1 MKHFAAILLLWA
13 LMPCL
18 SLAQVP
24 DSSFGEPTSY
34 IGLPDVFVPAIT
46 GCEFNGREDR
56 CFAALFPQS
65 GKIILAGYTE
75 GPDGTDLALVR
86 LLSDGRF
93 DTLAGPEGQMRIDL
107 GYPNDSCLAAVLY
120 GTSGLIAVGG
130 CARPPGQDGLVLL
143 VARVDSDGRPDTTF
157 GNNGHVLVDL
167 PTKNEMVTKMVALPD
182 GRLLLA
188 GNAFFGN
195 EYWYPD
201 STAAFVGRLLP
212 DGRVDSSFGTN
223 GFLYQRYEYRCK
235 ASLLSALVLDQQ
247 GRIVLSGASYSPYPN
262 YFNYDQECTHLMR
275 VYRYLPDGQPDPSF
289 GVEGVS
295 VLPFSKGRVNAIHIA
310 EDGRILIAGIIGNGI
325 VQDLFT
331 FVARL
336 LPDGSPDVSFNGDG
350 LYRDELYAISGLTE
364 PVSIVKVE
372 KHYYFGVVDE
382 AGGGHSYFGLMRF
395 TEDGRLDSLFGN
407 GGLFMTKAWLQPG
420 LYEVNQI
427 HADGTQGIY
436 ISGYYSKLSQDN
448 MMIAKVRLDKT
459 TTSSDW
465 PERGRLAFGVYPN
478 PSQGGRVGLRL
489 GSPVSE
495 DLLAQVYDMH
505 GRLLLSRTVTVAEG
519 LGVLDLAGLPAGVY
533 ALTVVGKQVFGTERV
548 VVGR

>member
-1 MKHFAAILLLWA
+1 MKHLAAILLLWA
-13 LMPCL
+13 LLPPP

-24 DSSFGEPTSY
+24 DTSFGEPTSFVG
-34 IGLPDVFVPAIT
+34 IPDFSLPGVT

-75 GPDGTDLALVR
+75 GADGTDLALVR
-86 LLSDGRF
+86 LLPNGRF
-93 DTLAGPEGQMRIDL
+93 DTLAGPEGQMRVDL
-107 GYPNDSCLAAVLY
+107 GYTNDSCLAAVLY

-130 CARPPGQDGLVLL
+130 CARPPGQDGLTLL
-143 VARVDSDGRPDTTF
+143 VARVDSDGQPDTAF
-157 GNNGHVLVDL
+157 GNNGHVIVDL
-167 PTKNEMVTKMVALPD
+167 PTKNEMVTKIIALPD
-182 GRLLLA
+182 GRLLVA

-212 DGRVDSSFGTN
+212 DGRVDSTFGTN
-223 GFLYQRYEYRCK
+223 GFVYQRYEFYCK
-235 ASLLSALVLDQQ
+235 ASLLSALTLDQQ

-289 GVEGVS
+289 GVNGVNL
-295 VLPFSKGRVNAIHIA
+295 LPFSKGRVNAIHID

-336 LPDGSPDVSFNGDG
+336 LPDGSPDASFNGDG

-372 KHYYFGVVDE
+372 KHYYFGVVDG
-382 AGGGHSYFGLMRF
+382 AGVAHFYFGLMRF

-407 GGLFMTKAWLQPG
+407 GGLYMTKAWLQPT
-420 LYEVNQI
+420 LYQINQI

-448 MMIAKVRLDKT
+448 MMIAKVRLDKP
-459 TTSSDW
+459 TSSSAS
-465 PERGRLAFGVYPN
+465 PEKGHLGFRVYPN
-478 PSQGGRVGLRL
+478 PNPGGRVYLRL
-489 GSPVSE
+489 DGSLTE
-495 DLLAQVYDMH
+495 DLLAQLTDMH
-505 GRLLLSRTVTVAEG
+505 GRLLLSRMVPVSEG
-519 LGVLDLAGLPAGVY
+519 LGTLDLAGLPAGVY
-533 ALTVVGKQVFGTERV
+533 VLAVVGERAFGVERV